1 MNIDRPFADIGPTSL
16 PTSPD
21 VGPMCLCCLGDN
33 VARKLRFAHLRI
45 LTISGHV
52 IVVSAQQRAGCKL
65 NAKWKWIRG
74 RLVFFIFFRRFHC
87 RRLYW
92 FVLETI
98 VINSDASAAKEIYS
112 PHDHGYLK

>member
-1 MNIDRPFADIGPTSL
+1 MRAGRYRQCRVNFGRPFADIGPTSL

-33 VARKLRFAHLRI
+33 VARKLRFAHLWI

-74 RLVFFIFFRRFHC
+74 RLVFSFF
-87 RRLYW
+87 
-92 FVLETI
+92 FVVFSFVVCIGSFFKQL
-98 VINSDASAAKEIYS
+98 SLFLLLQQRK
-112 PHDHGYLK
+112 